1 MAIILKFQPVKLSL
15 ERIGPF
21 QDEKKPVTFDL
32 TDKNNDPCNFFLL
45 ISQNG
50 KGKTTVLEIITV
62 LADMF
67 SQKEPELFGH
77 KDLDRPDGGR
87 AQLDILYKT
96 LENSLEQTVILSLIA
111 GPSGDYLINPW
122 AEEDVKGFG
131 AVSWHQFGYRR
142 SSTGRLER
150 IGRNDDLVNDL
161 LSMIHQEIKDGQSST
176 GFEESL
182 LTLPS
187 VIYFSAY
194 RDILPLKNLS
204 RSITEPDAWRYKPVY
219 RFTSEGEVWT
229 RSLDNL
235 LVWLSW
241 LDDGRFEKVVD
252 IINSRVFKGTPKFLD
267 KIRKSP
273 PEAIIRIGE
282 KNEHSIDRLSSG
294 EKSLI
299 QLFLRIGT
307 HMTQNTILLIDE
319 MDVHLHLKWQ
329 HRLLN
334 ILKGMVRDNS
344 GLTLISTTHSR
355 EVLNGFAFEIE
366 EKGLRKGGH
375 IIDENL

>member
-1 MAIILKFQPVKLSL
+1 MPTILRFEPIQLSL
-15 ERIGPF
+15 EGIGPF
-21 QDEKKPVTFDL
+21 QNLEKPFTLDF
-32 TDKNNDPCNFFLL
+32 TDSNEDPCNFFLL

-50 KGKTTVLEIITV
+50 QGKTTVLDIIAV
-62 LADMF
+62 LMDLF
-67 SQKEPELFGH
+67 SQKDPDVFGH
-77 KDLDRPDGGR
+77 EDLDRPEGGR
-87 AQLDILYKT
+87 AQLDILYKI
-96 LENSLEQTVILSLIA
+96 LENGFEKTVILSLIA
-111 GPSGDYLINPW
+111 GPAGDYLVKPW
-122 AEEDVKGFG
+122 TDDAIKATGAE
-131 AVSWHQFGYRR
+131 SWHPFGYRR

-150 IGRNDDLVNDL
+150 IGKTDDLVNDL
-161 LSMIHQEIKDGQSST
+161 LSMIHHEMNNGQSST

-182 LTLPS
+182 LTLPN

-194 RDILPLKNLS
+194 RDILPLKSTS

-219 RFTSEGEVWT
+219 RFTSEGGEWT

-235 LVWLSW
+235 LVWLAW
-241 LDDGRFEKVVD
+241 LDDGRLEKVVE
-252 IINSRVFKGTPKFLD
+252 IVNKRVFKGNPAKFLHR
-267 KIRKSP
+267 IRKSP
-273 PEAIIRIGE
+273 PEAVIKNGE
-282 KNEHSIDRLSSG
+282 NEHSIDRLSSG

-307 HMTQNTILLIDE
+307 HMTKNTILLIDE

-334 ILKGMVRDNS
+334 ILKDMVKDNP

-375 IIDENL
+375 IIEENL